1 MLENIKNLLLIGWC
15 AGGDPETAFL
25 VAKAN
30 RCKGKIVAII
40 KAIKQDL
47 VNIWHWVVAAP
58 FIFAFD
64 YAQYP
69 NEPLK
74 YAVNSLLQ
82 GTPMVCT
89 LRALSGIDEACEIAQ
104 DMQRDLTG
112 VLSFVSLKIEYA
124 YKGEH
129 FLITPKAK

>member
-1 MLENIKNLLLIGWC
+1 MGWG

-30 RCKGKIVAII
+30 RVKGKLITII

-47 VNIWHWVVAAP
+47 VNIWHWVDAMP
-58 FIFAFD
+58 FVFFFE
-64 YAQYP
+64 YAQYV

-74 YAVNSLLQ
+74 YAINSLSQ
-82 GTPMVCT
+82 GAPMVCT
-89 LRALSGIDEACEIAQ
+89 LRALYGINEAYEMARY
-104 DMQRDLTG
+104 MQRDLTG

-124 YKGEH
+124 YKGEC
-129 FLITPKAK
+129 FLITPKSK